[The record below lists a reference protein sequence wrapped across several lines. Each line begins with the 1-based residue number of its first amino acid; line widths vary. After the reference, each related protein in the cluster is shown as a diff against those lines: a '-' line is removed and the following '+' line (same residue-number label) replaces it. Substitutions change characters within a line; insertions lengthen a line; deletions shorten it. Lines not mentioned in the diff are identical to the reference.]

1 MPRGVTPKE
10 RMKRSIMTLAK
21 NLKPSGRLNVDDIT
35 KAGELRKG
43 MSRSEFKDRAI
54 LKKLDTN
61 SLRDKFKTVP
71 RTISERYKE
80 RYKPMPMKP
89 MPLTPEMLEK
99 LKEKKFKKPTLPSVE
114 DRGKRKEMKPLKA
127 GGAAGQTK
135 STKRP
140 MQSIFQQLKKAQMHR
155 KMGTMGKK

>member
-1 MPRGVTPKE
+1 MAGQERNVGKKRFQDLLSKQKKVIKKPYEDKIMKIAKDQKKAKAEAVLDSMRKRLEQMRQPMRTGPRKITDRG
-10 RMKRSIMTLAK
+10 
-21 NLKPSGRLNVDDIT
+21 PSRI
-35 KAGELRKG
+35 
-43 MSRSEFKDRAI
+43 
-54 LKKLDTN
+54 
-61 SLRDKFKTVP
+61 
-71 RTISERYKE
+71 
-80 RYKPMPMKP
+80 MKP

-99 LKEKKFKKPTLPSVE
+99 LKDKKFKKPTLPSVE
-114 DRGKRKEMKPLKA
+114 DRGKRKEMKPFRS